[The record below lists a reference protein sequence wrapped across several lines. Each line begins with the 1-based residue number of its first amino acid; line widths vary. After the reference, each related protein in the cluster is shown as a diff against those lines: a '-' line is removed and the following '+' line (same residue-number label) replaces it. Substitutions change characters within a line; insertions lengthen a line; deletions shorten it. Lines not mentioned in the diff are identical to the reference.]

1 MNLIYRIA
9 HITEKS
15 FILILLVIIVILDLS
30 GLLIY
35 NNSFIPNFLAEI
47 SGIFTGIVIS
57 LVLINRFNKS
67 QKRKRWEKIESS
79 TYDSLI
85 IFLEEFLLQV
95 PFNIFYSDLSPMIS
109 DWKNIKT
116 ESIEKLR
123 DWIKDLEFN
132 KHKIQNKILNP
143 QGESISKF
151 ICDWYN
157 ATEDSL
163 YMIRTV
169 LFPRILEFSE
179 DEILLNSLNDF
190 DMEMMELYIVKK
202 GFENAYDLFP
212 YFINSLNKIQQILII
227 IEKRKTNLT
236 KK

>member
-95 PFNIFYSDLSPMIS
+95 PFNIFYSDFSPMIS
-109 DWKNIKT
+109 RL
-116 ESIEKLR
+116 EK
-123 DWIKDLEFN
+123 
-132 KHKIQNKILNP
+132 H
-143 QGESISKF
+143 
-151 ICDWYN
+151 
-157 ATEDSL
+157 
-163 YMIRTV
+163 
-169 LFPRILEFSE
+169 
-179 DEILLNSLNDF
+179 
-190 DMEMMELYIVKK
+190 
-202 GFENAYDLFP
+202 
-212 YFINSLNKIQQILII
+212 
-227 IEKRKTNLT
+227 
-236 KK
+236 